1 MRATLKILP
10 DNCESITGS
19 IPATGVRPYS
29 RWNWKSLEARF
40 AQIAKAQEVN
50 ILATI
55 VLP

>member
-29 RWNWKSLEARF
+29 RWNWKCLEARF